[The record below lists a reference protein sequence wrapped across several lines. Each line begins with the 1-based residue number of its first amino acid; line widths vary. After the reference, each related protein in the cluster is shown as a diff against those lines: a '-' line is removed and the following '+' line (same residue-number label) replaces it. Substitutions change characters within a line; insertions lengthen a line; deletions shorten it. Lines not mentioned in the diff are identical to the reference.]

1 MYHMTH
7 IHGFELIREQH
18 IPELNTHG
26 RLYRH
31 LQTGAELLSLE
42 NNDENKVFG
51 ITFRTPP
58 IDSTG
63 VAHILEHAVLCGSR
77 KYPLKEPFVEL
88 LKGSL
93 KTFLNAFTYPD
104 KTCYPVA
111 SQNTQDF
118 YNLIDVYLDAVFYP
132 RLTPHIFQQEGWHYE
147 LEQPDA
153 PLIFKGVV
161 FNEMKGAVASPE
173 RMLGEYS
180 QRSLFPDITY
190 GFSSGGDPQHI
201 PDLTYEQ
208 LKSFHQTLY
217 HPTNARIFFYGDDD
231 PATRLQLIHDYLKDF
246 SRLTI
251 DSVVGLQPPFT
262 APKRIT
268 RSYVVD
274 PDSTEDKKAMLTV
287 NWVLTET
294 NDPELLLGLNILEHI
309 LIATPASPLRKALI
323 DSGLGEDLAAS
334 GLNDMLRQASFSV
347 GLKGI
352 VLSNASRIESLILTT
367 LEHLVETGLDPHTIE
382 AAVNTI
388 EFRLRENNTGAFP
401 RGLALMI
408 NALIT
413 WLHDGD
419 PFATL
424 AFAAPLQA
432 IKARLAKS
440 ERYFEQLI
448 SQYLVHNT
456 HRTTLILKPDPELGD
471 QQARIEEARLQQARA
486 AMTPNDIQAIIENTQ
501 QLKRLQETPD
511 SAEALATIPSLHLSD
526 LDRHNKCIPLTA
538 HTLADT
544 PVLYHDLFTNGI
556 IYLDLGLNL
565 HILPQ
570 ELLPYVPLF
579 GQALLEM
586 GTEREDFV
594 QLSQRIGRLTGG
606 IHPRLLIS
614 ATHGTSA
621 STAWLFLRGKATPAH
636 AQDLLAILQDTL
648 LSVQLDHQERF
659 RQIVLET
666 RAGAEARVIPS
677 GHVIVDRRL
686 RSYCTEADWA
696 SEQMSGL
703 SQIFFL
709 RKLSEAVDR
718 DWPTVLATLEHLRQL
733 LINRNTMLCNV
744 TVDPSTWQTF
754 APQLESYL
762 RGFPSSLPV
771 WMQWNAHLP
780 IEAEGLTI
788 PAQVN
793 YVGKGV
799 NLYQSGYRYHGSA
812 TVITRYLRTS
822 WLWEKVRVQ
831 GGAYGGFCSFDRLS
845 GVLSFLSYRD
855 PNLLDTLKVYDQSS
869 DFLRRVELSDTE
881 LTRSII
887 GAISDLDAYQLPD
900 AKGFT
905 SMVHYLIG
913 DTQAVRQQMREE
925 ILGTT
930 LADFRSFADVLESV
944 RAEGHVVVMG
954 SPTTIA
960 AANATRP
967 GWLRILQVL

>member
-1 MYHMTH
+1 MTH
-7 IHGFELIREQH
+7 THGFELIREQH

-42 NNDENKVFG
+42 NDDENKVFG

-58 IDSTG
+58 ADSTG

-111 SQNTQDF
+111 SQNTRDF

-147 LEQPDA
+147 LDQPDA
-153 PLIFKGVV
+153 PLMFKGVV
-161 FNEMKGAVASPE
+161 FNEMKGAIASPE

-180 QRSLFPDITY
+180 QRSLFPDSTY

-201 PDLTYEQ
+201 PDLTYAQ
-208 LKSFHQTLY
+208 LKAFHQTLY
-217 HPTNARIFFYGDDD
+217 HPSNARIFFYGDDD
-231 PATRLQLIHDYLKDF
+231 PTTRLQLIHDYLKDF
-246 SRLTI
+246 NRLTI
-251 DSVVGLQPPFT
+251 ASEVKLQPPFT

-268 RSYVVD
+268 HSYVID
-274 PDSTEDKKAMLTV
+274 PDSSAEKKAMLTV

-294 NDPELLLGLNILEHI
+294 KDPELLLSLQILEHI
-309 LIATPASPLRKALI
+309 LIATPASPLRKALL

-334 GLNDMLRQASFSV
+334 GLNELLRQASFSA

-352 VLSNASRIESLILTT
+352 ALSDADRIESLILTT
-367 LEHLVETGLDPHTIE
+367 LEHLAETGLDPHTIE

-419 PFATL
+419 PFAPL

-432 IKARLAKS
+432 IKARLAAG

-448 SQYLVHNT
+448 RQYLVHNP
-456 HRTTLILKPDPELGD
+456 HRTTLILKPDPELGA
-471 QQARIEEARLQQARA
+471 QQAQTEATRLQQARA
-486 AMTPNDIQAIIENTQ
+486 AMTPDALQAIIENTR
-501 QLKRLQETPD
+501 QLKLLQETPD
-511 SAEALATIPSLHLSD
+511 SAEALATIPALQLSD
-526 LDRHNKCIPLTA
+526 LDRYNKSIPLTV
-538 HTLADT
+538 HTLANT
-544 PVLYHDLFTNGI
+544 PVLYHDLCTNGI

-565 HILPQ
+565 HTLPQ

-606 IHPRLLIS
+606 ISPRLLIS

-621 STAWLFLRGKATPAH
+621 STAWLFLRSKATPPH
-636 AQDLLAILQDTL
+636 AQDLLAILQDIL
-648 LSVQLDHQERF
+648 LSVRLDHQERF
-659 RQIVLET
+659 RQIVLKA
-666 RAGAEARVIPS
+666 RAGAEARVIPG
-677 GHVIVDRRL
+677 GHTIVDRRL
-686 RSYCTEADWA
+686 RAHFNEADRV
-696 SEQMSGL
+696 SEHMSGL
-703 SQIFFL
+703 SQLFFL

-718 DWPTVLATLEHLRQL
+718 DWLSVLATLERLRQI

-744 TVDPSTWQTF
+744 TADQSAWHAF
-754 APQLESYL
+754 APHLESCL
-762 RGFPSSLPV
+762 CGFPSAPPE
-771 WMQWNAHLP
+771 WMEWNDPMP
-780 IEAEGLTI
+780 ITAEGLTI

-799 NLYQSGYRYHGSA
+799 NLYQFGYRYHGSA

-831 GGAYGGFCSFDRLS
+831 GGAYGSFCSFDRLS

-869 DFLRRVELSDTE
+869 DFLRRVALTDTE
-881 LTRSII
+881 VTRSII
-887 GAISDLDAYQLPD
+887 GAIGDLDTYQLPD

-905 SMVHYLIG
+905 SMVRYLVG
-913 DTQAVRQQMREE
+913 DTEAARQQMREE

-930 LADFRSFADVLESV
+930 LADFRTFADVLEPM
-944 RAEGHVVVMG
+944 RTEGHVVVMG
-954 SPTTIA
+954 SPAAIA

-967 GWLRILQVL
+967 GWLNTLQVL